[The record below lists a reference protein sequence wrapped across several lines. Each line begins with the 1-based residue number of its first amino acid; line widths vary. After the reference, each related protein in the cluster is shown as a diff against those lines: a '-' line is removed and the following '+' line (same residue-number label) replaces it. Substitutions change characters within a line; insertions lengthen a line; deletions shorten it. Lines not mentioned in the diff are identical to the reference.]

1 MLSDVEIRNT
11 KPKLKPFKLSDGN
24 QPYLAVTP
32 KGAKLW
38 RMNFVYDGKEK
49 TLSFGPYPLI
59 GLSLARQMRDD
70 ARKLLLNGV
79 DPAAAKRQQV
89 QALIESSRLT
99 FAVVATE
106 WFELNRAKWAI
117 RHGNDVLRSLKR
129 DAFPHIGKIPIGE
142 LTPPKIVETLRL
154 VEDREAIETA
164 KRLRQRIS
172 GVFGYAIAAGYVDR
186 DPSEKVDAALKP
198 LPRKGHQPAI
208 TDLATLTKMLSDV
221 EDEYARGITRLAV
234 RFIALTA
241 VRPGELRGAR
251 WEEFEGLDGD
261 KPLWRIPAERMKG
274 DLDRKS
280 EIGGDHLAPLA
291 HQSVAILKVARELL
305 GKRDLVFPNDR
316 DVRRPMSE
324 NAIGY
329 LINRAGYRGRHVP
342 HGFRASFST
351 IMNEWANREGEPGD
365 RDVIDMMLAHVPR
378 NKVEIAYNRVGYM
391 PRRRELAQIWA
402 DMLTAGLPTPATIA
416 QRPSQPLGTGR
427 SRRIFPPLLGTG
439 LGDL

>member
-1 MLSDVEIRNT
+1 VLSDVEIRNA
-11 KPKLKPFKLSDGN
+11 KPKLKPFKLADSN
-24 QPYLAVTP
+24 QLYLWITP
-32 KGAKLW
+32 KGSKLW
-38 RMNFVYDGKEK
+38 RMKYVFDGKEK
-49 TLSFGPYPLI
+49 TQSFGPYPLV
-59 GLSLARQMRDD
+59 GLSLARQMRDE
-70 ARKLLLNGV
+70 ARRLLLEGV

-89 QALIESSRLT
+89 QASIESSRLT
-99 FAVVATE
+99 FAVVAAE
-106 WFELNRAKWAI
+106 WFELNRGRWAI

-142 LTPPKIVETLRL
+142 LTPPKIVDTLRL
-154 VEDREAIETA
+154 VEGREAIETA

-172 GVFGYAIAAGYVDR
+172 GVFGYAIAAGYVER
-186 DPSEKVDAALKP
+186 DPSEKVDAALRP

-208 TDLATLTKMLSDV
+208 TDLAALTKMLSDV

-251 WEEFEGLDGD
+251 WEEFENLDSD

-274 DLDRKS
+274 DLDRKA
-280 EIGGDHLAPLA
+280 EIGGDHLVPLA
-291 HQSVAILKVARELL
+291 HQSVAILKVARDLL
-305 GKRDLVFPNDR
+305 GTRELVFPNDR
-316 DVRRPMSE
+316 DVQRPMSE

-351 IMNEWANREGEPGD
+351 IMNEWASREGDPGD
-365 RDVIDMMLAHVPR
+365 RDVIDLMLAHVPR
-378 NKVEIAYNRVGYM
+378 NKVEIAYNRAGYM

-402 DMLTAGLPTPATIA
+402 DKLIVGLSSPSTISR
-416 QRPSQPLGTGR
+416 RPSQPLGTSGT
-427 SRRIFPPLLGTG
+427 RRIIR
-439 LGDL
+439 

>member
-1 MLSDVEIRNT
+1 MLSDVEIRTT
-11 KPKLKPFKLSDGN
+11 KPKLKPFKLADSN
-24 QPYLAVTP
+24 QLYLVITP
-32 KGAKLW
+32 NGSKLW
-38 RMNFVYDGKEK
+38 RMKYVFDGKEK
-49 TLSFGPYPLI
+49 TQSFGPYPLI
-59 GLSLARQMRDD
+59 GLSAARQMRDE
-70 ARKLLLNGV
+70 ARRLLLDGI

-89 QALIESSRLT
+89 QASIESSRLT
-99 FAVVATE
+99 FAVVAAE
-106 WFELNRAKWAI
+106 WFELNRGKWAV

-129 DAFPHIGKIPIGE
+129 DAFPHIGKIPICE

-241 VRPGELRGAR
+241 VRPGELRGAC
-251 WEEFEGLDGD
+251 WDEFENLDGD

-274 DLDRKS
+274 SLERKV
-280 EIGGDHLAPLA
+280 EVGGDHLVPLA
-291 HQSVAILKVARELL
+291 HQSVAILNVARKLL
-305 GKRDLVFPNDR
+305 GSRHLVFPNDR
-316 DVRRPMSE
+316 DVNRPMSE

-351 IMNEWANREGEPGD
+351 IMNEWANRDGAPGD
-365 RDVIDMMLAHVPR
+365 RDVIDLMLAHVPR
-378 NKVEIAYNRVGYM
+378 NKVEVAYNRAGYM
-391 PRRRELAQIWA
+391 PRRRELAQVWA
-402 DMLTAGLPTPATIA
+402 DKLTAGLVPPEAVA
-416 QRPSQPLGTGR
+416 HRPSQPLSTGR
-427 SRRIFPPLLGTG
+427 SRRVRRPFS
-439 LGDL
+439 

>member
-1 MLSDVEIRNT
+1 MAELSDVQIRNA
-11 KPKLKPFKLSDGN
+11 KPAATPYKLYDLN
-24 QPYLAVTP
+24 RLHLVVTP
-32 KGAKLW
+32 AGAKIW
-38 RMNFVYDGKEK
+38 RLNYVHGGKNK
-49 TLSFGPYPLI
+49 TLGLGPYPLV
-59 GLSLARQMRDD
+59 GLAIARQKRDD
-70 ARKLLLNGV
+70 ARRLLLEGI
-79 DPAAAKRQQV
+79 DPASAKREQIEANV
-89 QALIESSRLT
+89 QASRRT
-99 FAVVATE
+99 FAVVAVE
-106 WFELNRAKWAI
+106 WHELNKSRWAV

-172 GVFGYAIAAGYVDR
+172 GVFGYAIAAGYVER
-186 DPSEKVDAALKP
+186 DPSEKVDAALRP

-234 RFIALTA
+234 RFIALTS

-251 WEEFEGLDGD
+251 WEEFENLDGD

-274 DLDRKS
+274 DLERKA
-280 EIGGDHLAPLA
+280 EIGGDHLVPLS
-291 HQSVAILKVARELL
+291 HQSVAVLRVAHQLL

-316 DVRRPMSE
+316 DVQRPMSE

-351 IMNEWANREGEPGD
+351 IMNEWASREGEPGD
-365 RDVIDMMLAHVPR
+365 RDIIDLMLAHVPR
-378 NKVEIAYNRVGYM
+378 NKVEVAYNRAGYM
-391 PRRRELAQIWA
+391 PRRREIAQIWA
-402 DMLTAGLPTPATIA
+402 DKLMKGLAPPAEIA
-416 QRPSQPLGTGR
+416 LRPSQPIALVR
-427 SRRIFPPLLGTG
+427 SRRICF
-439 LGDL
+439 